1 MYNNLETHC
10 NAFPLPL
17 HFQTIHTLQ
26 KKKPHPKV
34 KSELHPRSRHRERY
48 NFEELIKSSPDLA
61 PFVAPNKYG
70 DESINFFNPD
80 AVKAL
85 NTALLKHH
93 YRLEY
98 WDIPQHYLCP
108 PIPGRA
114 DYIHNIA
121 DLLKEHQ
128 SEIPTG
134 QHIKGLDIGVGANCI
149 YPIIGNHEYGWSFI
163 GSDTDEKAISSAQ
176 SIVTKNPNLKSHI
189 EIRRQEQ
196 ANAFFKGV
204 LNPDERVDFTICNPP
219 FHASLEDAKKASLK
233 KLKNL
238 KGQPDVKPVLNF
250 GGQQNELWTKGGEA
264 RFVKDMIYE
273 SKHFSKQCLWF
284 TSLISKETT
293 LKPTYKILQKV
304 NATFVK
310 TIEMG
315 QGHKISRFIAWTF
328 LTEQEQKDWVK
339 ERW

>member
-1 MYNNLETHC
+1 ME
-10 NAFPLPL
+10 
-17 HFQTIHTLQ
+17 

-34 KSELHPRSRHRERY
+34 KSELHPRSQHRERY
-48 NFEELIKSSPDLA
+48 NFKELIKSSPELET
-61 PFVAPNKYG
+61 FVAPNKYG
-70 DESINFFNPD
+70 DESVDFFNPD

-93 YRLEY
+93 YGLEY

-121 DLLKEHQ
+121 DLLKESH
-128 SEIPTG
+128 SEIPQG
-134 QHIKGLDIGVGANCI
+134 NHIKGLDIGVGANCI
-149 YPIIGNHEYGWSFI
+149 YPIIGHHEYAWSFI
-163 GSDTDEKAISSAQ
+163 GSDTDEKAITSAK
-176 SIVTKNPNLKSHI
+176 SIVEQNSNLKSHI
-189 EIRRQEQ
+189 SIRLQEQ
-196 ANAFFKGV
+196 SNAFFKGI
-204 LNPDERVDFTICNPP
+204 LNSEERVDFTLCNPP
-219 FHASLEDAKKASLK
+219 FHASLEEAEKASLR

-238 KGQPDVKPVLNF
+238 KGQTKSKPVLNF
-250 GGQQNELWTKGGEA
+250 GGQHNELWTKGGEA
-264 RFVKDMIYE
+264 RFIKDMIFE
-273 SKHFSKQCLWF
+273 SKHFGKQCFWF

-293 LKPTYKILQKV
+293 LKPSYKVLQQANV
-304 NATFVK
+304 TTAK

-315 QGHKISRFIAWTF
+315 QGQKISRFIAWTF

>member
-1 MYNNLETHC
+1 M
-10 NAFPLPL
+10 
-17 HFQTIHTLQ
+17 Q
-26 KKKPHPKV
+26 KKKTHPKV
-34 KSELHPRSRHRERY
+34 KTELHPRSKHRERY
-48 NFEELIKSSPDLA
+48 NFKKLIKSSPELA
-61 PFVAPNKYG
+61 AYVAPNKYG
-70 DESINFFNPD
+70 DESIDFFNPA

-85 NTALLKHH
+85 NKALLIHH
-93 YRLEY
+93 YKLQY

-121 DLLKEHQ
+121 DLLQ
-128 SEIPTG
+128 GNQPEIPQG
-134 QHIKGLDIGVGANCI
+134 IHIKGLDIGVGANCI

-163 GSDTDEKAISSAQ
+163 GSDTDENAITSAKDIEQ
-176 SIVTKNPNLKSHI
+176 KNRRLKSTL
-189 EIRRQEQ
+189 EIRRQEKS
-196 ANAFFKGV
+196 NDFFYNILK
-204 LNPDERVDFTICNPP
+204 PEEKVDFTMCNPP
-219 FHASLEDAKKASLK
+219 FHASLDDAQKASLK

-238 KGQPDVKPVLNF
+238 KGKRPSKALLNF

-273 SKHFSKQCLWF
+273 SKHFGKQCFWF
-284 TSLISKETT
+284 TSLISKEAT

-304 NATFVK
+304 DATDVK

-315 QGHKISRFIAWTF
+315 QGNKISRFVAWTF
-328 LTEQEQKDWVK
+328 LTKKEQKDWIA

>member
-1 MYNNLETHC
+1 M
-10 NAFPLPL
+10 
-17 HFQTIHTLQ
+17 Q
-26 KKKPHPKV
+26 KKKQHPKV
-34 KSELHPRSRHRERY
+34 KSELHPRSQHRERY
-48 NFEELIKSSPDLA
+48 NFKKLIKSSPELA
-61 PFVAPNKYG
+61 VYVAPNKYG
-70 DESINFFNPD
+70 DESIDFFNPA

-85 NTALLKHH
+85 NKALLIHH
-93 YRLEY
+93 YKLQY

-121 DLLKEHQ
+121 DLLKGNN

-134 QHIKGLDIGVGANCI
+134 NQIKGLDIGVGANCI
-149 YPIIGNHEYGWSFI
+149 YPIIGQHEYGWSFI
-163 GSDTDEKAISSAQ
+163 GSDTDEKAITSAKEIEQ
-176 SIVTKNPNLKSHI
+176 RNKNLKSNL
-189 EIRRQEQ
+189 EIRRQEKS
-196 ANAFFKGV
+196 NDFFYNILK
-204 LNPDERVDFTICNPP
+204 PEEKVDFTICNPP
-219 FHASLEDAKKASLK
+219 FHASLDNAQKASLK

-238 KGQPDVKPVLNF
+238 KGKRPSKALLNF

-273 SKHFSKQCLWF
+273 SKHFGKQCYWF
-284 TSLISKETT
+284 TSLISKEVT

-304 NATFVK
+304 NATDVK

-315 QGHKISRFIAWTF
+315 QGNKISRFIAWTF
-328 LTEQEQKDWVK
+328 LTEKEQKDWVA